1 MMQAHASE
9 DIPMSL
15 TLTALL
21 AAGLAPLPNV
31 PVADLDLKRY
41 SGQWHEVAHLPM
53 FFQRNCVDQ
62 VTATYTPLANGR
74 IRVDNACRDVKGKTL
89 RSIGVARKVAG
100 KPGQLEVRFAPGWL
114 SWVPMVWADY
124 WVVDLDPQYRWAVV
138 GGPSHKYL
146 WVLSRTP
153 TMKRETFAQ
162 IKADAAARGYATEKL
177 IMTAP
182 LD

>member
-1 MMQAHASE
+1 MKR
-9 DIPMSL
+9 
-15 TLTALL
+15 TTAKSCSC
-21 AAGLAPLPNV
+21 P
-31 PVADLDLKRY
+31 R
-41 SGQWHEVAHLPM
+41 S
-53 FFQRNCVDQ
+53 
-62 VTATYTPLANGR
+62 VTPRSSDCYRKPS
-74 IRVDNACRDVKGKTL
+74 KTL

-138 GGPSHKYL
+138 GGPSRKYL

-153 TMKRETFAQ
+153 TMSRETFAQ
-162 IKADAAARGYATEKL
+162 IKADAALRGYPTEKL

>member
-1 MMQAHASE
+1 
-9 DIPMSL
+9 MSL

-100 KPGQLEVRFAPGWL
+100 KPGQLEVRFVPGWL

-124 WVVDLDPQYRWAVV
+124 WVVDLDARHVERW
-138 GGPSHKYL
+138 
-146 WVLSRTP
+146 TP
-153 TMKRETFAQ
+153 ERETPHVDRATLTWSPREARSALTIELPPLFAKVHD
-162 IKADAAARGYATEKL
+162 KARWVWK
-177 IMTAP
+177 
-182 LD
+182 